1 MSDLATLPNAS
12 GQRTEQ
18 RRSNG
23 HWRMPPAIERAS
35 AAREKPQRHATST
48 KPVPVTPQAA
58 ALPSIEIAGRALAKI
73 ASYNGLWSAVR
84 ARVEAMGITRI
95 GTDTL
100 SGLPDGY
107 TGKLLGAAQVRR
119 IGLNSLEK
127 LLDGTGCYLVLVE
140 DPAATEKLMAAAKE
154 MHLFRRLAPR
164 QLKLLP
170 PPSPQP

>member
-1 MSDLATLPNAS
+1 MSDLATLPNES
-12 GQRTEQ
+12 GQGTEQ

-35 AAREKPQRHATST
+35 ASREKPQRHATPT
-48 KPVPVTPQAA
+48 KPAPAIAESA
-58 ALPSIEIAGRALAKI
+58 ALPSVEIAGRALAKF

-84 ARVEAMGITRI
+84 ARFAELGITRI
-95 GTDTL
+95 GADTL
-100 SGLPDGY
+100 SKLPDGY
-107 TGKLLGAAQVRR
+107 TGKLLGGAQVRK

-140 DPAATEKLMAAAKE
+140 DPAATEKLMATAKE
-154 MHLFRRLAPR
+154 MHLFRRMAPR

-170 PPSPQP
+170 PPSPRP